1 MFETKENILT
11 KLFEKLKG
19 YAENYQLTNPL
30 EFHSWC
36 KNLYLRD
43 LGFQTR
49 SFLIEDFD
57 GVYDIYICQMTNKM
71 EIQIKFDNLD
81 KSLKW
86 RHEHRG
92 FKNFVYEPDYAVILD
107 RPCNDA
113 FYDREGHLQ
122 LTYDQYERLAK
133 LLGLKVAARE
143 DDTVFGFI
151 IPNIQEIAVI

>member
-11 KLFEKLKG
+11 KLFEKLKD

-71 EIQIKFDNLD
+71 EIQIKFYNFFITFITKNYFFFLDFNLVFSFRNFILFSQLYLTA
-81 KSLKW
+81 KSNIFSLSL
-86 RHEHRG
+86 
-92 FKNFVYEPDYAVILD
+92 FK
-107 RPCNDA
+107 
-113 FYDREGHLQ
+113 
-122 LTYDQYERLAK
+122 
-133 LLGLKVAARE
+133 
-143 DDTVFGFI
+143 
-151 IPNIQEIAVI
+151 

>member
-11 KLFEKLKG
+11 KLFEKLKS
-19 YAENYQLTNPL
+19 YIENYQLMNPL

-36 KNLYLRD
+36 RSVYLKD
-43 LGFQTR
+43 LGFRIKT
-49 SFLIEDFD
+49 FLIEGFD
-57 GVYDIYICQMTNKM
+57 GIYDIYVCQMSNKM
-71 EIQIKFDNLD
+71 EIQIKLDNLD
-81 KSLKW
+81 NRLKW
-86 RHEHRG
+86 RFKG

-143 DDTVFGFI
+143 DDTVFAFI